1 MARDKQARN
10 KPNRRA
16 RWLEKLSN
24 GRYRRL
30 TYQAK
35 TATAAKAV
43 IQVGD
48 QTGFP
53 HIEFNFVLSQPSEDG
68 REGEIIDDIRIYM
81 TLAEASRFVQQGIH
95 AIDAATPRMPRPAAN
110 SPYDAS

>member
-1 MARDKQARN
+1 MGKDKARN
-10 KPNRRA
+10 RPSRKA
-16 RWLEKLSN
+16 RWLEKLS
-24 GRYRRL
+24 GGAYKRL
-30 TYQAK
+30 VFQAK

-53 HIEFNFVLSQPSEDG
+53 HIEFNFVLSMPSEDG
-68 REGEIIDDIRIYM
+68 REGATIDDIRIYM
-81 TLAEASRFVQQGIH
+81 TLAEASKFVQHGIH
-95 AIDAATPRMPRPAAN
+95 AIDAATPRMPRPAVN